1 MGHCGKSGEKERG
14 REILESLYIA
24 EPINSLVYLSGVC
37 LSLCNDSATEVF
49 DDEISQ

>member
-1 MGHCGKSGEKERG
+1 MVKVREKERE
-14 REILESLYIA
+14 RKILESLYIA

-49 DDEISQ
+49 VDELSQ